1 VAGVLMCVFTTMAAG
16 PALAAI
22 LGRRPQAA

>member
-1 VAGVLMCVFTTMAAG
+1 MCVFTTMAAG